1 MRNICIIILVFYLT
15 INCVNAQKINI
26 SGYISNSVNSE
37 QVIDA
42 YIIELDSKVVAIS
55 NNYGFFSMT
64 LNQSNKPY
72 VLIISN
78 IAYKTDTLVIKTIVD
93 TALNIRLTP
102 GKYLDEVVVTANK
115 LDPIEKRNEIST
127 LSIPMKQIELLPAF
141 GGERDIIKAYQLMP
155 GVQSGTE
162 GSSGLLVRGGSMDQ
176 NLILIDGTPIY
187 YVNHLAGFVSVFNN
201 EAINSTKLYKGGF
214 PARYGG
220 RLSSVLDIRMKEGN
234 NKKFGGSASIGLLSA
249 KVMLEGPIKKNKS
262 SYLISYRRMLYDLF
276 MRPISKTITK
286 ETATGYYFQDLN
298 LKINHTFSDKDRI
311 FLSMYYGDDKMT
323 MRFDEET
330 DNIRNEIK
338 YAKKWGNLLSAL
350 RWNHLFNS
358 KLFGN
363 LSASFTRY
371 RFDIGMKSQ
380 ISNDNNIQEN
390 YNSFFSGI
398 YDYSIQPDFEYYAS
412 SNYKMRFGALLT
424 HHTFKPGITEY
435 YSKLNGSKII
445 NNVVSD
451 NSVSALESAIYIENE
466 LKIDNFLFNIGFRYS
481 NYSLDNSTFHFY
493 EPRVLAKYVF
503 LNNHSVEISY
513 SKMHQNIHLLSNSG
527 VGMPVDFW
535 LPATGSAPPPVSN
548 QFAIGY
554 ASTISDYFEVS
565 VEGFYKEMYNLTTFK
580 EGESYFGTNKTWID
594 KIETGGKGTAYGIDF
609 LIQKTMGSVTG
620 WIGYTWMKNYRQFA
634 NVNDGKK
641 YPYKYDRT
649 HDISLVLNYQ
659 FSENIDLSLTWVYG
673 TGQALTLPV
682 AKYYLP
688 VVFPGAVELE
698 DKYFEEVYIYTSKN
712 GFRAKAYHRMDI
724 GVNFKKTKRWGE
736 RIWNIS
742 IYNLY
747 NRQNPYSYYFSGYSN
762 GNSGKVDLYQ
772 QSLFPLIPSI
782 SYSVKF

>member
-1 MRNICIIILVFYLT
+1 MRRIYLIFLVLYFT
-15 INCVNAQKINI
+15 INCASAQKINI
-26 SGYISNSVNSE
+26 SGFVSNSSNSE

-42 YIIELDSKVVAIS
+42 YVIELNSMVVAIS
-55 NNYGFFSMT
+55 NNYGFFSMS
-64 LNQSNKPY
+64 LNKSNKPY
-72 VLIISN
+72 ILIISN
-78 IAYKTDTLVIKTIVD
+78 IAYKTDTLVVEVINDTSINIK
-93 TALNIRLTP
+93 LTP
-102 GKYLDEVVVTANK
+102 GKNLDEVVVSANK
-115 LDPIEKRNEIST
+115 VDPIETRNEIST
-127 LSIPMKQIELLPAF
+127 LSIPMRQIEILPAF

-155 GVQSGTE
+155 GVQSGDE

-234 NKKFGGSASIGLLSA
+234 NKKLGGSASIGLLSA
-249 KVMLEGPIKKNKS
+249 KVMLEGPIQKNKS

-276 MRPISKTITK
+276 MRPISKAITK
-286 ETATGYYFQDLN
+286 ESSTGYYFHDLN
-298 LKINHTFSDKDRI
+298 LKINHTFSDKDKL
-311 FLSMYYGDDKMT
+311 FLSAYYGDDKMT
-323 MRFDEET
+323 SRFEDKT
-330 DNIRNEIK
+330 DNIRNETK
-338 YAKKWGNLLSAL
+338 YARKWGNLLSAL

-363 LSASFTRY
+363 LTASFTRY
-371 RFDIGMKSQ
+371 RFDIDMKSQ
-380 ISNDNNIQEN
+380 ISGDNNNQEN

-398 YDYSIQPDFEYYAS
+398 YDYSIQPDLEYYAS
-412 SNYKMRFGALLT
+412 SNYKVRFGGLLT

-435 YSKLNGSKII
+435 YSKLNGSEII

-451 NSVSALESAIYIENE
+451 NPIFALESAIYIENE
-466 LKIDNFLFNIGFRYS
+466 LKIDNLLFNIGLRYS
-481 NYSLDNSTFHFY
+481 NYSLTDKTFHFF
-493 EPRVLAKYVF
+493 EPRILAKYVF
-503 LNNHSVEISY
+503 LKKHSVEISY
-513 SKMHQNIHLLSNSG
+513 SKMHQNIHLLLNSG
-527 VGMPVDFW
+527 IGMPIDFW
-535 LPATGSAPPPVSN
+535 LPATGEAPPPISN

-554 ASTISDYFEVS
+554 ASTVSDYFEVS
-565 VEGFYKEMYNLTTFK
+565 IEGFYKEMYNLTTFK
-580 EGESYFGTNKTWID
+580 EGESYFGTNKTWAE
-594 KIETGGKGTAYGIDF
+594 KIETGGNGTAYGIDF
-609 LIQKTMGSVTG
+609 LIQKTIGSVTG
-620 WIGYTWMKNYRQFA
+620 WIGYTWMKNYRQFE
-634 NVNDGKK
+634 NINEGKK

-659 FSENIDLSLTWVYG
+659 FTESVDISLTWVYG

-688 VVFPGAVELE
+688 VVFPGALE
-698 DKYFEEVYIYTSKN
+698 DKYLEEIYIYTSKN
-712 GFRAKAYHRMDI
+712 AFRAKAYHRMDI
-724 GVNFKKTKRWGE
+724 GINFKKTKIWGE
-736 RIWNIS
+736 RIWNVS

-762 GNSGKVDLYQ
+762 GNSGKVELNQ
-772 QSLFPLIPSI
+772 QSLFPFIPSI